1 MVKNQRTI
9 AREVELKGTGL
20 HTGRESRIVLK
31 PAPVDNWIV
40 FRRAE
45 FQDSP
50 PIKAVVDNV
59 IDYSRGTTI
68 GKDGY
73 RIMTVE
79 HLLSASY
86 GCEIDNLFVDVYGEE
101 IPVMDGSAKPF
112 VDAILDAG
120 IVEQEAPKNYFEI
133 EQVITYS
140 NPESHVDIHIV
151 PFDHL
156 RITFLI
162 DYPSTPIGVQYTTME
177 ALELEFVKEFSP
189 ARTFCLLSEVKN
201 LLKQGLIR
209 GGKLDSALVICD
221 IPINDEL
228 RELVR
233 KNLNLPCDI
242 FVGKSGILND
252 MPLRYYNEP
261 VRHKVVDLLGDLAL
275 LGFPIKGHI
284 IAARSGHRTNA
295 ELVRLILKQ
304 YQKFQSTKR
313 FRRTST
319 VSNALLDIIA
329 IEDILPHRYPFL
341 LVDRIIDLEPGKKV
355 VAIKNVT
362 RNEPFFNGHFP
373 GRPVMPGVLIVEA
386 LAQTGAFLLF
396 ENLPNKKNVLIYF
409 LGIDKV
415 RFRKPVVPGDQLVLE
430 VEMGALRGNTG
441 KFFGKAY
448 VDNKLVCEAEMMAS
462 IVEKEREE

>member
-1 MVKNQRTI
+1 
-9 AREVELKGTGL
+9 
-20 HTGRESRIVLK
+20 
-31 PAPVDNWIV
+31 
-40 FRRAE
+40 
-45 FQDSP
+45 
-50 PIKAVVDNV
+50 
-59 IDYSRGTTI
+59 
-68 GKDGY
+68 
-73 RIMTVE
+73 
-79 HLLSASY
+79 
-86 GCEIDNLFVDVYGEE
+86 
-101 IPVMDGSAKPF
+101 
-112 VDAILDAG
+112 
-120 IVEQEAPKNYFEI
+120 
-133 EQVITYS
+133 
-140 NPESHVDIHIV
+140 
-151 PFDHL
+151 
-156 RITFLI
+156 
-162 DYPSTPIGVQYTTME
+162 
-177 ALELEFVKEFSP
+177 
-189 ARTFCLLSEVKN
+189 
-201 LLKQGLIR
+201 
-209 GGKLDSALVICD
+209 
-221 IPINDEL
+221 
-228 RELVR
+228 
-233 KNLNLPCDI
+233 
-242 FVGKSGILND
+242 VGKSGILND

-341 LVDRIIDLEPGKKV
+341 LVDRIINLEPGKKV

-441 KFFGKAY
+441 KFFGRAY

>member
-177 ALELEFVKEFSP
+177 ALELEFVKEFSL

-373 GRPVMPGVLIVEA
+373 GRPVMPGVLIVD
-386 LAQTGAFLLF
+386 AQTGAFLLF

-441 KFFGKAY
+441 KFFGRAY